1 MRRSYTLLLSIVV
14 IALLAG
20 FFVQPQLWDRGIN
33 WWNDRVPY
41 PKLPGFH
48 KQPFKLGLDL
58 AGGAHLVYQ
67 ADVSK
72 IPDADRANA
81 LAGLRD
87 VIERRVNRFGVSEP
101 VVQVEQGGGGW
112 RLIVELAG
120 IHDIGAAVQAIGATP
135 YLEFRELRT
144 EPEEVVV
151 DDQGEAVVSTGDP
164 FQATALNGRFLKRA
178 ELTFDPNTAQP
189 LVRLVFNEEGTRLFT
204 EITRRNID
212 KPLAIVIDDT
222 VISAPR
228 VTQEITEGEAVITG
242 IEDVRDART
251 LTENLQAGALP
262 LPITLI
268 AQQNIG
274 PALGS
279 ESLQASLRA
288 GAWGLLLVALFM
300 LFWYRLG
307 GIVAV
312 VTLGVYA
319 VTLLALFKAIPV
331 VLTLSG
337 IAGFILS
344 LGMAVDGN
352 ILIFE
357 RLREERAAGREF
369 PVALTNAVR
378 RSWPSVRDG
387 QITTLIV
394 ALVLFFFGT
403 SLIKGFGLTLALGV
417 VLSIVTAMVV
427 TPQFLRLA
435 ERTRLARYRWLWG

>member
-279 ESLQASLRA
+279 ESLQASLKA
-288 GAWGLLLVALFM
+288 AAWGLLLVALFM